1 MKRNQIFS
9 LLIILVFYSCNM
21 EDDKVSMERWKKEIL
36 ETEQNFAK
44 MAMEEGIEKAFL
56 YYAAEDA
63 VLLRN
68 NNLITGKDAISQYF
82 GEQKQE
88 DEVSLTWEPDFIDVA
103 KSGDLGYTYGKYI
116 FTSTDSNGNKVESK
130 GIFHTVWKRQMD
142 GSWKFVWD

>member
-1 MKRNQIFS
+1 
-9 LLIILVFYSCNM
+9 M